1 MNPIG
6 KTNKRLRQFVK
17 CTVQNL
23 GDIRLNEQAFG
34 FHTQVVDF
42 VGDCSLEVLFTTLG
56 TKESALDQN
65 GTRAENDFPIAQ
77 LQLSSETTNV

>member
-23 GDIRLNEQAFG
+23 GDILLNEQAFG
-34 FHTQVVDF
+34 FHTQVV
-42 VGDCSLEVLFTTLG
+42 L
-56 TKESALDQN
+56 
-65 GTRAENDFPIAQ
+65 R
-77 LQLSSETTNV
+77 

>member
-1 MNPIG
+1 MTPIG

-34 FHTQVVDF
+34 FHTQVV
-42 VGDCSLEVLFTTLG
+42 L
-56 TKESALDQN
+56 
-65 GTRAENDFPIAQ
+65 R
-77 LQLSSETTNV
+77 

>member
-1 MNPIG
+1 MYQYSRIARGESPSRLPDLLECNRSERRSFQRGEMNPIG

-34 FHTQVVDF
+34 FHTQVV
-42 VGDCSLEVLFTTLG
+42 L
-56 TKESALDQN
+56 
-65 GTRAENDFPIAQ
+65 R
-77 LQLSSETTNV
+77 